1 MPKFKVDSIGIKVNP
16 KMKKALEQI
25 ATKHEMS
32 VSEYVRYL
40 IQKSIDNENSNKTE

>member
-1 MPKFKVDSIGIKVNP
+1 MPKFKVDAITIKVNQI
-16 KMKKALEQI
+16 MKKAIEKI

-40 IQKSIDNENSNKTE
+40 IQKSIDSENSNKAE